1 MFVTKIVQKLCKNL
15 AEILQKAY
23 INLAGNLHEIDDFR
37 AKVDNKAQWLI
48 LFNALYINKNQY
60 VI

>member
-23 INLAGNLHEIDDFR
+23 KNLARNLHEIDDFM
-37 AKVDNKAQWLI
+37 AKVDSEDQWLI
-48 LFNALYINKNQY
+48 LLNALYMNKNQY